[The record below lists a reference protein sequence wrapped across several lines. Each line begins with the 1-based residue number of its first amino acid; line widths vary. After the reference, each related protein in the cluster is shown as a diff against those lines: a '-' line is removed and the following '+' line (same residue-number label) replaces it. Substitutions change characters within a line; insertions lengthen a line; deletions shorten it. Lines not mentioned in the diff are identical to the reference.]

1 MLKSLVFSL
10 MAVQAAMG
18 SRFAM
23 YIDQYHTVDLPGS
36 DQTQGVTHAIMAF
49 APSKQF
55 NSDSSFTPFDTVN
68 NMRKRFAP
76 DTKVMIAIGGWGDT
90 AGFSEGAKDEASRT
104 KYAKNVATM
113 INNLGFDGVDIDW
126 EYPGGNGD
134 DYKKVPNSQKTS
146 EIETYPLF
154 VQAIRDAIGKD
165 KILSVAVPG
174 KRGDMIAFT
183 KEQGPKIWSAVDMVN
198 VMSYDLMNRRDN
210 VTNHHSGVAGSLDTI
225 KAYKEIGLDTAKM
238 NLGFAYYAKW
248 FMTDP
253 NSDCAQQ
260 PIGCAVV
267 PLENPDGSDPG
278 KSGTLTFEKSSMAAP
293 PDNLRTSTDGTCG
306 YSKGTKC
313 PSGSCCSQYGNC
325 GTGDDFC
332 QAGCLSDYGECKGI
346 SVTDSWRRALKD
358 GKTDEE
364 AGGQY
369 YWDSTVN
376 LFWTW
381 DTPAIIDRKFKDIVN
396 AEKLGG
402 IMAWSLGEDTL
413 NWEHLKAMQK
423 GLGKRDAARDR
434 DGGCHSIS
442 KYLNDAET
450 STPPRVAQSS
460 LRGTGPQGE
469 QHGVFIFLSSTTRAA
484 AMRLV
489 YLLLPL
495 SLGLPITIPV
505 DGTEVYQLQHPEHH
519 RQQQQQQQTILAQN
533 RSDQD
538 QPQIQPSS
546 SSHGSFINLN
556 LTRHKLKPNHY
567 HQKNTTNQSTDK
579 ILQAYLHTLH
589 TSHFCAHTLSQYAPE
604 LLALAL
610 FSLLPLALCILALSE
625 RIARSWTVE
634 AYPER
639 GRSRRRFLGRERRC
653 LMQARREREKRAAL
667 ERVWWIAER
676 ER

>member
-1 MLKSLVFSL
+1 MLKSLVFGL
-10 MAVQAAMG
+10 MAVQAARG
-18 SRFAM
+18 LRFAM

-36 DQTQGVTHAIMAF
+36 DQTQGITHAIMAF

-55 NSDSSFTPFDTVN
+55 NTDSSYTPFDTVE

-134 DYKKVPNSQKTS
+134 DYKKVPNSQKTG

-154 VQAIRDAIGKD
+154 LEAIREAIGKD
-165 KILSVAVPG
+165 KLLSVAVPG

-210 VTNHHSGVAGSLDTI
+210 VTNHHTGVAGSLDAI
-225 KAYKEIGLDTAKM
+225 KAYEEIGLDTAKI

-248 FMTDP
+248 FTTDP
-253 NSDCAQQ
+253 NSDCAEQ

-278 KSGTLTFEKSSMAAP
+278 KSGALTFEKSSMAAP

-306 YSKGTKC
+306 YAKGTKC

-358 GKTDEE
+358 GKTDEQG
-364 AGGQY
+364 GGQY
-369 YWDSTVN
+369 YWDSTAN

-381 DTPAIIDRKFKDIVN
+381 DTPAMIDRKFTEIVA

-402 IMAWSLGEDTL
+402 VMAWSLGEDTL

-423 GLGKRDAARDR
+423 GLGQRTDQSGGGMRHGVVMVAAIP
-434 DGGCHSIS
+434 SANI
-442 KYLNDAET
+442 NDEET
-450 STPPRVAQSS
+450 SSTPHIALSS
-460 LRGTGPQGE
+460 LRGPGPQGK
-469 QHGVFIFLSSTTRAA
+469 QDGISISLSSNHAA
-484 AMRLV
+484 SMRLV
-489 YLLLPL
+489 YLFLPL

-505 DGTEVYQLQHPEHH
+505 EGTEVYQLQHQEYHQL
-519 RQQQQQQQTILAQN
+519 QQQRTILAQN
-533 RSDQD
+533 HSEQD
-538 QPQIQPSS
+538 RPQIQPSS
-546 SSHGSFINLN
+546 SPHGSFINLN
-556 LTRHKLKPNHY
+556 LHKLKPNNNT
-567 HQKNTTNQSTDK
+567 NTTQPTDK
-579 ILQAYLHTLH
+579 ILQAYLHTLP
-589 TSHFCAHTLSQYAPE
+589 TSHLCAHTLSQYAPE

-610 FSLLPLALCILALSE
+610 FSLLPITLCILTFAE

-639 GRSRRRFLGRERRC
+639 GRDRRRFLGRERRC
-653 LMQARREREKRAAL
+653 LMQARREREKRAVL
-667 ERVWWIAER
+667 ERGWWIAER
-676 ER
+676 KR

>member
-278 KSGTLTFEKSSMAAP
+278 KSGTLTFEKSTMAAP

-423 GLGKRDAARDR
+423 GLGKY
-434 DGGCHSIS
+434 

-505 DGTEVYQLQHPEHH
+505 DGTE
-519 RQQQQQQQTILAQN
+519 
-533 RSDQD
+533 
-538 QPQIQPSS
+538 
-546 SSHGSFINLN
+546 
-556 LTRHKLKPNHY
+556 
-567 HQKNTTNQSTDK
+567 KNTTNQSTDK

>member
-278 KSGTLTFEKSSMAAP
+278 KSGTLTFEKSTMAVP

-423 GLGKRDAARDR
+423 GLGKY
-434 DGGCHSIS
+434 

-505 DGTEVYQLQHPEHH
+505 DGTE
-519 RQQQQQQQTILAQN
+519 
-533 RSDQD
+533 
-538 QPQIQPSS
+538 
-546 SSHGSFINLN
+546 
-556 LTRHKLKPNHY
+556 
-567 HQKNTTNQSTDK
+567 KNTTNQSTDK

-676 ER
+676 EHKIMKMLAVAARFVFVVSTREKLCAVLMRLAVTLGVRAVLRRLTELLTWEKLIVW

>member
-90 AGFSEGAKDEASRT
+90 AGFSEGTKDEASRT

-278 KSGTLTFEKSSMAAP
+278 KSGTLTFEKSTMAAP

-423 GLGKRDAARDR
+423 GLGKY
-434 DGGCHSIS
+434 

-505 DGTEVYQLQHPEHH
+505 DGTE
-519 RQQQQQQQTILAQN
+519 
-533 RSDQD
+533 
-538 QPQIQPSS
+538 
-546 SSHGSFINLN
+546 
-556 LTRHKLKPNHY
+556 
-567 HQKNTTNQSTDK
+567 KNTTNQSTDK

-676 ER
+676 EHKIMKMLAVAARFVFVVSTREKLCAVLMRLAVTLGVRAVLRRLTELLTWEKLIVW

>member
-423 GLGKRDAARDR
+423 GLGKY
-434 DGGCHSIS
+434 

-484 AMRLV
+484 AMRLI

-505 DGTEVYQLQHPEHH
+505 DGTE
-519 RQQQQQQQTILAQN
+519 
-533 RSDQD
+533 
-538 QPQIQPSS
+538 
-546 SSHGSFINLN
+546 
-556 LTRHKLKPNHY
+556 
-567 HQKNTTNQSTDK
+567 KNTTNQSTDK

-676 ER
+676 EHKIMKMLAVAARFVFVVSTREKLCAVLMRLAVTLGVRAVLRRLTELLTWEKLIVW

>member
-278 KSGTLTFEKSSMAAP
+278 KSGTLTFEKSTMAAP

-306 YSKGTKC
+306 YSKGTKSA
-313 PSGSCCSQYGNC
+313 PAMTSARQAVSQTMASAREFPLLIPGVV
-325 GTGDDFC
+325 
-332 QAGCLSDYGECKGI
+332 Q
-346 SVTDSWRRALKD
+346 
-358 GKTDEE
+358 

-423 GLGKRDAARDR
+423 GLGKY
-434 DGGCHSIS
+434 

-505 DGTEVYQLQHPEHH
+505 DGTE
-519 RQQQQQQQTILAQN
+519 
-533 RSDQD
+533 
-538 QPQIQPSS
+538 
-546 SSHGSFINLN
+546 
-556 LTRHKLKPNHY
+556 
-567 HQKNTTNQSTDK
+567 KNTTNQSTDK

-676 ER
+676 EHKIMKMLAVAARFVFVVSTREKLCAVLMRLAVTLGVRAVLRRLTELLTWEKLIVW

>member
-49 APSKQF
+49 SPSKQF

-278 KSGTLTFEKSSMAAP
+278 KSGTLTFEKSTMAAP

-423 GLGKRDAARDR
+423 GLGKY
-434 DGGCHSIS
+434 
-442 KYLNDAET
+442 KYLNDAEN

-460 LRGTGPQGE
+460 LRGPGPQGE

-505 DGTEVYQLQHPEHH
+505 DGTE
-519 RQQQQQQQTILAQN
+519 
-533 RSDQD
+533 
-538 QPQIQPSS
+538 
-546 SSHGSFINLN
+546 
-556 LTRHKLKPNHY
+556 
-567 HQKNTTNQSTDK
+567 KNTTNQSTDK

-676 ER
+676 EHKIMKMLAVAARFVFVVSTREKLCAVLMRLAVTLGVRAVLRRLTELLTWE

>member
-278 KSGTLTFEKSSMAAP
+278 KSGTLTFEKSTMAAP

-423 GLGKRDAARDR
+423 GLGKY
-434 DGGCHSIS
+434 

-505 DGTEVYQLQHPEHH
+505 DGTE
-519 RQQQQQQQTILAQN
+519 
-533 RSDQD
+533 
-538 QPQIQPSS
+538 
-546 SSHGSFINLN
+546 
-556 LTRHKLKPNHY
+556 
-567 HQKNTTNQSTDK
+567 KNTTNQSTDK
-579 ILQAYLHTLH
+579 ILQAYPHTLH

-676 ER
+676 EHKIMKMLAVAARFVFVVSTREKLCAVLMRLAVTLGVRAVLRRLTELLTWEKLIVW

>member
-423 GLGKRDAARDR
+423 GLGKY
-434 DGGCHSIS
+434 

-505 DGTEVYQLQHPEHH
+505 DGTE
-519 RQQQQQQQTILAQN
+519 
-533 RSDQD
+533 
-538 QPQIQPSS
+538 
-546 SSHGSFINLN
+546 
-556 LTRHKLKPNHY
+556 
-567 HQKNTTNQSTDK
+567 KNTTNQSTDK

-676 ER
+676 EHKIMKMLAVAARFVFVVSTREKLCAVLMRLAVTLGVRAVLRRLTELLTWEKLIVW

>member
-278 KSGTLTFEKSSMAAP
+278 KSGTLTFEKSTMAAP

-423 GLGKRDAARDR
+423 GLGKY
-434 DGGCHSIS
+434 

-505 DGTEVYQLQHPEHH
+505 DGTE
-519 RQQQQQQQTILAQN
+519 
-533 RSDQD
+533 
-538 QPQIQPSS
+538 
-546 SSHGSFINLN
+546 
-556 LTRHKLKPNHY
+556 
-567 HQKNTTNQSTDK
+567 KNTTNQSTDK

-676 ER
+676 EHKIMKMLAVAARLVFVVSTREKLCAVLMRLAVTLGVRAVLRRLTELLTWEKLIVW

>member
-278 KSGTLTFEKSSMAAP
+278 KSGTLTFEKSTMAAP

-423 GLGKRDAARDR
+423 GLGK
-434 DGGCHSIS
+434 
-442 KYLNDAET
+442 Y
-450 STPPRVAQSS
+450 
-460 LRGTGPQGE
+460 
-469 QHGVFIFLSSTTRAA
+469 
-484 AMRLV
+484 
-489 YLLLPL
+489 
-495 SLGLPITIPV
+495 
-505 DGTEVYQLQHPEHH
+505 
-519 RQQQQQQQTILAQN
+519 
-533 RSDQD
+533 
-538 QPQIQPSS
+538 S

-676 ER
+676 EHKIMKMLAVAARFVFVVSTREKLCAVLMRLAVTLGVRAVLRRLTELLTWEKLIVW

>member
-278 KSGTLTFEKSSMAAP
+278 KSGTLTFEKSTMAAP

-423 GLGKRDAARDR
+423 GLGKY
-434 DGGCHSIS
+434 

-505 DGTEVYQLQHPEHH
+505 DGTE
-519 RQQQQQQQTILAQN
+519 
-533 RSDQD
+533 
-538 QPQIQPSS
+538 
-546 SSHGSFINLN
+546 
-556 LTRHKLKPNHY
+556 
-567 HQKNTTNQSTDK
+567 KNTTNQSTDK

-676 ER
+676 EHKIMKMLAVAARFVFVVSTREKLCAVLMRLAVTLGVRAVLRRLTELLTWEKLIVW

>member
-278 KSGTLTFEKSSMAAP
+278 KSGTLTFEKSTMAAP

-423 GLGKRDAARDR
+423 GLGKY
-434 DGGCHSIS
+434 
-442 KYLNDAET
+442 KYLNDAEN

-460 LRGTGPQGE
+460 LRGPGPQGE

-505 DGTEVYQLQHPEHH
+505 DGTE
-519 RQQQQQQQTILAQN
+519 
-533 RSDQD
+533 
-538 QPQIQPSS
+538 
-546 SSHGSFINLN
+546 
-556 LTRHKLKPNHY
+556 
-567 HQKNTTNQSTDK
+567 KNTTNQSTDK

-676 ER
+676 EHKIMKMLAVAARFVFVVSTREKLCAVLMRLAVTLGVRAVLRRLTELLTWE

>member
-278 KSGTLTFEKSSMAAP
+278 KSGTLTFEKSTMAAP

-423 GLGKRDAARDR
+423 GLGN
-434 DGGCHSIS
+434 

-505 DGTEVYQLQHPEHH
+505 DGTE
-519 RQQQQQQQTILAQN
+519 
-533 RSDQD
+533 
-538 QPQIQPSS
+538 
-546 SSHGSFINLN
+546 
-556 LTRHKLKPNHY
+556 LKPNHY